1 VVRARQRIVR
11 GGEPRLVIELPNG
24 RQERILESWTEDP
37 SDGGPAVPALL
48 FSPSSLRA
56 LVQWVRQHGR
66 APSAENGHG
75 IPRDDHLET
84 PARGGPRGDDTDL
97 GRTAAAARAARRR
110 PHREDVP

>member
-11 GGEPRLVIELPNG
+11 DGEPRLVIELPNG

-56 LVQWVRQHGR
+56 LVQWMRQHGR

-75 IPRDDHLET
+75 IPHDDHLET

-110 PHREDVP
+110 PRREDVP